1 MKNIANL
8 LFEARMLKE
17 IPRSGYAFLGAGDES
32 VAEHTFMITFIAFV
46 MAQTMPEVDGI
57 RLVNMCLVHDLPE
70 ARIGDLNPVQKQYV
84 KADESLALSDTTRNL
99 PFGKY
104 LTELMEDFNTG
115 KSMEARLA
123 RDADQLALFVDLKAL
138 KDMGYTSPEKWLPHV
153 RQRLVTETGRLLA
166 EQIMGTNRD
175 DWWLPGLADSSD

>member
-1 MKNIANL
+1 MAERHAAHTPRKRWRFGSACAVGAPALRERHHNFSSLETLVTLGEEMKNIANL

-123 RDADQLALFVDLKAL
+123 
-138 KDMGYTSPEKWLPHV
+138 G
-153 RQRLVTETGRLLA
+153 
-166 EQIMGTNRD
+166 
-175 DWWLPGLADSSD
+175 

>member
-1 MKNIANL
+1 MINLANL

-32 VAEHTFMITFIAFV
+32 VAEHTFMVTFIAFI
-46 MAQTMPEVDGI
+46 MAQTVPEVDGI

-70 ARIGDLNPVQKQYV
+70 ARIGDLNTVQKQYV
-84 KADESLALSDTTRNL
+84 TANEGQALSDTTRDL
-99 PFGKY
+99 PFGEY
-104 LTELMEDFNTG
+104 MTELMADFNTG
-115 KSMEARLA
+115 KTLEARLA

-138 KDMGYTSPEKWLPHV
+138 KDMGYATPEKWLAHV
-153 RQRLVTETGRLLA
+153 RERLITETGRQLA

-175 DWWLPGLADSSD
+175 DWWLTGLADTKA